1 MKVVKAFLV
10 ALCRTILASA
20 FWLSIRL
27 STSLTVHGIEH
38 DPCLPRTYLGMT
50 HKRDIDPFILI
61 PSIIF
66 RHGWKE
72 FTGGVR
78 FALRGDGFTRGFL
91 ARVTSHVPWVAW
103 ALRPLSVG
111 PALRWLGA
119 YPTDGLIRPAEEWV
133 REALALKG
141 HVQAD
146 TLLTSTFLQTLAQ
159 AAHLPVETVGQ
170 QPLAR
175 LLAWKYHTAL
185 YKFTG
190 PEILLATERR
200 EIERQ
205 VIARIRPQLEE
216 ITAYLWQ
223 GGSILGSPEGQL
235 SPEGHLSPLHAGF
248 WRMLRVSPPDLRILP
263 IATIYDFMTTRRPR
277 IFVDFAPVIEHAPR
291 LTHEELQTRLRRAWL
306 LRTHFTCTQ
315 LASGFLME
323 RRYSPLRE
331 FTFDELTHA
340 VHQHARSLADA
351 GRHVDPQLLRLAGA
365 ARRVRG
371 YLAYVERRGLVR
383 RGTSGKWTITF
394 DELVMEVALRE
405 VAYDDVPLLYAYHE
419 LQDLLSVE

>member
-27 STSLTVHGIEH
+27 GTSLTIHGIEH
-38 DPCLPRTYLGMT
+38 DPCLPRTYLGMA

-61 PSIIF
+61 PSVIF
-66 RHGWKE
+66 RRGWKK

-91 ARVTSHVPWVAW
+91 ARVTSHVPWIAW

-133 REALALKG
+133 REALAFTG
-141 HVQAD
+141 DVQAD
-146 TLLTSTFLQTLAQ
+146 TLLSPAFLQTLAQ
-159 AAHLPVETVGQ
+159 AAHLPVEQVAH
-170 QPLAR
+170 QPLSR
-175 LLAWKYHTAL
+175 LLAWKYHPVL
-185 YKFTG
+185 YKFSG
-190 PEILLATERR
+190 PEILLATQRR

-205 VIARIRPQLEE
+205 VIARIRVQLEE
-216 ITAYLWQ
+216 ITDYLWQ
-223 GGSILGSPEGQL
+223 DGSIFGSPEGQL
-235 SPEGHLSPLHAGF
+235 SPEGHISPLHAGF
-248 WRMLRVSPPDLRILP
+248 WRMLHASPPDLRIVP
-263 IATIYDFMTTRRPR
+263 IATIYDFMTTQRPH
-277 IFVDFAPVIEHAPR
+277 IFVDFGPVIEQP
-291 LTHEELQTRLRRAWL
+291 LTFTHEELQAHLRRAWL
-306 LRTHFTCTQ
+306 LHIHFTCTQ

-323 RRYSPLRE
+323 RRYSPVRE
-331 FTFDELTHA
+331 FTFDELAHA

-351 GRHVDPQLLRLAGA
+351 GRHVDPQLLRLSGA

-371 YLAYVERRGLVR
+371 YLAYVERRGLVQR
-383 RGTSGKWTITF
+383 RTSCKWAITF

-405 VAYDDVPLLYAYHE
+405 AAYDDVPLLYAYHE